1 MIKNDL
7 HDIAKMLAS
16 KYGISVNEA
25 KAFTNTFI
33 DLVNEG
39 LQEDGLVKI
48 KGFGTFK
55 IVDVKDRESINVT
68 TGERILIPGRSKVT
82 FTPDSVM
89 KELVNKPFSQF
100 DTVVLN
106 EGVDFSD
113 IDQQT
118 EEITDTENI
127 EESVIE
133 PVVEESGVETI
144 VPIVPIDPIET
155 IDPIDPIETI
165 DPIESVEDPVA
176 DSFDNQDTP
185 DEVPAMFI
193 PQQQEEEDVV
203 QEEEDV
209 VQEEEDVVQ
218 EDIAVDDPVKIEQE
232 ETDNIQEPQ
241 DTKEEFTPIT
251 NNHKEEK
258 EMSHRHSHGRRNTIS
273 WWIPLGFLL
282 SLAIG
287 ILIGYHIGIRQIP
300 APPQI
305 IDAEYADSIQDT
317 TSVKK
322 SNTVKKNPE
331 KVNTVKEETEKPQEV
346 APKQETVKPQPAKPA
361 AESVLKPTVSAND
374 SQTLRNAKQM
384 VSKGA
389 YNITGTQETITVKP
403 GQTLKKISK
412 FYLGDGMECYIQA
425 YNNIDEVSEGMKLKI
440 PQLKLKKK

>member
-25 KAFTNTFI
+25 KTFTNTFI

-55 IVDVKDRESINVT
+55 IVEVKDRESINVT

-133 PVVEESGVETI
+133 PVVEESGVEAIET
-144 VPIVPIDPIET
+144 IVPIDPIET
-155 IDPIDPIETI
+155 IDSIVPIEAIDPI
-165 DPIESVEDPVA
+165 DSAEDPGA
-176 DSFDNQDTP
+176 DSFDTQDTP

-203 QEEEDV
+203 QEEIPVE
-209 VQEEEDVVQ
+209 
-218 EDIAVDDPVKIEQE
+218 DPVKIEQE
-232 ETDNIQEPQ
+232 ETDNIQVPQ
-241 DTKEEFTPIT
+241 DTKEEFTQIT

-258 EMSHRHSHGRRNTIS
+258 EMSHRHSHGRRKTIS

-282 SLAIG
+282 SLVIG

-300 APPQI
+300 APPQV
-305 IDAEYADSIQDT
+305 IDAEYADSIKDT
-317 TSVKK
+317 TTVKK
-322 SNTVKKNPE
+322 SNTAKSNAE
-331 KVNTVKEETEKPQEV
+331 KVDTVKEEKVKQADV
-346 APKQETVKPQPAKPA
+346 APQKEEAKPQPAKPT
-361 AESVLKPTVSAND
+361 AESVVKPTVSAND

-425 YNNIDEVSEGMKLKI
+425 YNNIEEVSEGMKLKI

>member
-25 KAFTNTFI
+25 KTFANTFI

-55 IVDVKDRESINVT
+55 IVEVKDRESINVT

-127 EESVIE
+127 EESVME
-133 PVVEESGVETI
+133 PVVEESGVEAIET
-144 VPIVPIDPIET
+144 IVPIDPI
-155 IDPIDPIETI
+155 DPIDPIVPIEAI
-165 DPIESVEDPVA
+165 DPIDSVEDSGA
-176 DSFDNQDTP
+176 DSFDTQDNP

-193 PQQQEEEDVV
+193 PQQQEE
-203 QEEEDV
+203 
-209 VQEEEDVVQ
+209 DVVQ
-218 EDIAVDDPVKIEQE
+218 EDIPVEDPVKIEQE
-232 ETDNIQEPQ
+232 ETDKIQEPQ

-258 EMSHRHSHGRRNTIS
+258 EMSHRHSHGRRKTIS

-282 SLAIG
+282 SLVIG

-305 IDAEYADSIQDT
+305 IDAEYADSIKDT
-317 TSVKK
+317 TTVKK
-322 SNTVKKNPE
+322 SNTAKSNAE
-331 KVNTVKEETEKPQEV
+331 KVDTVKEEKVKQPDV
-346 APKQETVKPQPAKPA
+346 APQKEEAKPQPAKPA
-361 AESVLKPTVSAND
+361 AESVVKPTVSAND

-425 YNNIDEVSEGMKLKI
+425 YNNIEEVSEGMKLKI

>member
-25 KAFTNTFI
+25 KTFTNTFI

-55 IVDVKDRESINVT
+55 IVEVKDRESINVT

-127 EESVIE
+127 EESVME
-133 PVVEESGVETI
+133 PVAEESGVEAIETI
-144 VPIVPIDPIET
+144 VPIVPIDPIEA
-155 IDPIDPIETI
+155 IDPID
-165 DPIESVEDPVA
+165 SVEGPGA
-176 DSFDNQDTP
+176 DSFDTQGTP

-209 VQEEEDVVQ
+209 VQE
-218 EDIAVDDPVKIEQE
+218 DIPVEDPVKIEQE
-232 ETDNIQEPQ
+232 ETDKIQEPK

-251 NNHKEEK
+251 NNHKEDK
-258 EMSHRHSHGRRNTIS
+258 EMSHRHSHGRRKTIS

-282 SLAIG
+282 SLVIG

-305 IDAEYADSIQDT
+305 IDAEYADSIKDT
-317 TSVKK
+317 TTVKK
-322 SNTVKKNPE
+322 SNTAKSNAE
-331 KVNTVKEETEKPQEV
+331 KVDTVKEEKVKQPNV
-346 APKQETVKPQPAKPA
+346 APQKEEAKPQPAKPT
-361 AESVLKPTVSAND
+361 AESVVKPTVSAND

-425 YNNIDEVSEGMKLKI
+425 YNNIEEVSEGMKLKI

>member
-25 KAFTNTFI
+25 KTFANTFI

-55 IVDVKDRESINVT
+55 IVEVKDRESINVT

-113 IDQQT
+113 IDRQT
-118 EEITDTENI
+118 EEITDTEKI

-133 PVVEESGVETI
+133 PVAEESGVETI
-144 VPIVPIDPIET
+144 ETIVP

-165 DPIESVEDPVA
+165 DPIEAIDPIDSAEDPGA
-176 DSFDNQDTP
+176 DSFDTQDTP
-185 DEVPAMFI
+185 DEVPAMVI

-209 VQEEEDVVQ
+209 VQEE
-218 EDIAVDDPVKIEQE
+218 IPVDDPVKIEQE
-232 ETDNIQEPQ
+232 ETDNLQEPQ
-241 DTKEEFTPIT
+241 DTKEEFTQIT

-282 SLAIG
+282 SLVIG

-300 APPQI
+300 APLQI
-305 IDAEYADSIQDT
+305 IDAEYADSIQDA

-346 APKQETVKPQPAKPA
+346 APKKEEAKPQPAKPT
-361 AESVLKPTVSAND
+361 AESVVKPTVSAND

-425 YNNIDEVSEGMKLKI
+425 YNNIEEVSEGMKLKI

>member
-25 KAFTNTFI
+25 KTFTNTFI

-55 IVDVKDRESINVT
+55 IVEVKDRESINVT

-133 PVVEESGVETI
+133 PVAEESGVEAIETIVPI
-144 VPIVPIDPIET
+144 VPIVPIDPI
-155 IDPIDPIETI
+155 DPIDPIVPIEAI
-165 DPIESVEDPVA
+165 DPIDSAEDPVA
-176 DSFDNQDTP
+176 DSFDTQDTP

-203 QEEEDV
+203 QEEIPVE
-209 VQEEEDVVQ
+209 
-218 EDIAVDDPVKIEQE
+218 DPVKIEQE
-232 ETDNIQEPQ
+232 ETDKIQEPQ
-241 DTKEEFTPIT
+241 DTKEEFTQIS

-300 APPQI
+300 APPQV
-305 IDAEYADSIQDT
+305 IDAEYADSIKDT

-331 KVNTVKEETEKPQEV
+331 KVNTVKEETVKQPDV
-346 APKQETVKPQPAKPA
+346 APQKEEAKPQPAKPT
-361 AESVLKPTVSAND
+361 AESVVKPTVSAND

-425 YNNIDEVSEGMKLKI
+425 YNNIEEVSEGMKLKI

>member
-7 HDIAKMLAS
+7 HDLAKMLAS

-25 KAFTNTFI
+25 KTFTNTFI

-55 IVDVKDRESINVT
+55 IVEVKDRESINVT

-127 EESVIE
+127 EESVME
-133 PVVEESGVETI
+133 PVAEESGVEAKET
-144 VPIVPIDPIET
+144 IVPIDPIVPIEA
-155 IDPIDPIETI
+155 IDPID
-165 DPIESVEDPVA
+165 SAEDSGA
-176 DSFDNQDTP
+176 DSFDTQDTP

-193 PQQQEEEDVV
+193 PQQQEEENVV

-209 VQEEEDVVQ
+209 VL
-218 EDIAVDDPVKIEQE
+218 EDIPVDDPVKIEQE
-232 ETDNIQEPQ
+232 ETDKIQEPQ

-282 SLAIG
+282 SLVIG

-305 IDAEYADSIQDT
+305 IDAEYADSIKDT
-317 TSVKK
+317 TTVKK
-322 SNTVKKNPE
+322 SNTAKSNAE
-331 KVNTVKEETEKPQEV
+331 KVDTVKEEKVKQADV
-346 APKQETVKPQPAKPA
+346 APQKEEAKPQPAKPA
-361 AESVLKPTVSAND
+361 AESVVKPTVSAND

-425 YNNIDEVSEGMKLKI
+425 YNNIEEVSEGMKLKI

>member
-25 KAFTNTFI
+25 KTFANTFI

-55 IVDVKDRESINVT
+55 IVEVKDRESINVT

-133 PVVEESGVETI
+133 PVVEESGVEAIETI
-144 VPIVPIDPIET
+144 VPIVPIDPIVPIEA
-155 IDPIDPIETI
+155 IDPID
-165 DPIESVEDPVA
+165 SAEDSGA
-176 DSFDNQDTP
+176 DSFDTQDTP

-209 VQEEEDVVQ
+209 VQEEIPVE
-218 EDIAVDDPVKIEQE
+218 DPVKIEQE
-232 ETDNIQEPQ
+232 ETDKIQEPQ
-241 DTKEEFTPIT
+241 DTKEEFTQIT

-287 ILIGYHIGIRQIP
+287 IGIGYHIGIRQIP

-305 IDAEYADSIQDT
+305 IDAEYADSIKDT
-317 TSVKK
+317 TTVKK
-322 SNTVKKNPE
+322 SNTAKSNAE
-331 KVNTVKEETEKPQEV
+331 KVDTVKEEKVKQADV
-346 APKQETVKPQPAKPA
+346 APQKEEAKPQPAKPA
-361 AESVLKPTVSAND
+361 AESVVKPTVSAND

-425 YNNIDEVSEGMKLKI
+425 YNNIEEVSEGMKLKI

>member
-25 KAFTNTFI
+25 KTFTNTFI

-55 IVDVKDRESINVT
+55 IVEVKDRESINVT

-133 PVVEESGVETI
+133 PVAEESGVEAIET
-144 VPIVPIDPIET
+144 IVPIDPIVPV
-155 IDPIDPIETI
+155 DPID
-165 DPIESVEDPVA
+165 SAEDPGA
-176 DSFDNQDTP
+176 DSFDTQDTP

-203 QEEEDV
+203 QEEIPVE
-209 VQEEEDVVQ
+209 
-218 EDIAVDDPVKIEQE
+218 DPVKIEQE
-232 ETDNIQEPQ
+232 ETDNLQEPQ
-241 DTKEEFTPIT
+241 DTKEEFTQIT

-258 EMSHRHSHGRRNTIS
+258 EMSHRHSHGRNTIS

-282 SLAIG
+282 SLVIG

-305 IDAEYADSIQDT
+305 IDAEYADSIKDT
-317 TSVKK
+317 TTVKK
-322 SNTVKKNPE
+322 SNTAKSNAE
-331 KVNTVKEETEKPQEV
+331 KVDTVKEEKVKQADV
-346 APKQETVKPQPAKPA
+346 APQKEEAKPQPAKPT
-361 AESVLKPTVSAND
+361 AESVVKPTVSAND

-425 YNNIDEVSEGMKLKI
+425 YNNIEEVSEGMKLKI